1 MHWQRTCHTLPQTFM
16 ANSLA
21 MEALPRFSSG
31 RQSHGCQPQ
40 GVNSHKRQRRLI
52 FTQLSNASL
61 YASLRKAPLPG
72 QGLVDI
78 LWKFRKVGKGWRL
91 PAYVHLAQVSLAC
104 CSLHTPAIHQK
115 LQLRSW
121 IQIQKISPRNQRYYI
136 GINRH
141 IGTLDTSLNGRN
153 VKRDVL
159 DFQSLALISSSTCP
173 FTERPTPLSRP
184 HRFSLAARKHSQT
197 MKSRKLG

>member
-1 MHWQRTCHTLPQTFM
+1 MTL
-16 ANSLA
+16 S
-21 MEALPRFSSG
+21 
-31 RQSHGCQPQ
+31 QSHFPAKHNALAENLPHLATNFHGKLVGHGGFASILERASKPWLPA
-40 GVNSHKRQRRLI
+40 SRS
-52 FTQLSNASL
+52 QLSQTTAKINL
-61 YASLRKAPLPG
+61 YTTFQCFPVCF
-72 QGLVDI
+72 GLVDI

-141 IGTLDTSLNGRN
+141 IRTLDTSLNGRN
-153 VKRDVL
+153 VKTGCPWLPVTCL
-159 DFQSLALISSSTCP
+159 DQFVNL
-173 FTERPTPLSRP
+173 PL
-184 HRFSLAARKHSQT
+184 HRKTNTSVATSQI
-197 MKSRKLG
+197 